1 MLNSL
6 PDSVRAA
13 LRQHTGEPTR
23 AAALGGGMIN
33 QAARVEAGGGRYF
46 VKWKADAPPGFF
58 EAEARGLNL
67 LRTSN
72 SFRFPEVV
80 ASGDCT
86 GGQPAYLILEWID
99 TAPHVDQRRYAE
111 KFGHALAALH
121 RVTAASFG
129 LDHDNYCGAIPQ
141 HNTPAA
147 RWPDFFRDQRLIPQ
161 IETARRLGHL
171 PPYRQQLLDAALDR
185 VEDVLGA
192 SDNPPSLLHGDL
204 WSGNYIVT
212 AGSEPALVDPSAYY
226 GDREVEIAYT
236 QLFGGLAFYLDA
248 YNEVYPLGEGYE
260 YRRPMLQLYP
270 MLNHLNHF
278 GEQYGGG
285 VDSICAY
292 YLE

>member
-1 MLNSL
+1 VLSHL

-13 LRQHTGEPTR
+13 LRQHMGGTPTR

-33 QAARVEAGGGRYF
+33 QAARVEVGGERCF

-58 EAEARGLNL
+58 EAEARGLAL
-67 LRTSN
+67 LSASR

-80 ASGDCT
+80 AYGDSVD
-86 GGQPAYLILEWID
+86 GQPAYLILEWI
-99 TAPHVDQRRYAE
+99 AAAAEIDQRLYAE

-129 LDHDNYCGAIPQ
+129 LDYDNYAGAMPQ
-141 HNTPAA
+141 YNAPAA
-147 RWPDFFRDQRLIPQ
+147 RWPDFYREQRLIPQ
-161 IETARRLGHL
+161 IEIARRLGHL
-171 PPYRQQLLDAALDR
+171 PHYRQQLLDAALDR

-192 SDNPPSLLHGDL
+192 SNNLPSLLHGDL
-204 WSGNYIVT
+204 WSGNFIIT
-212 AGSEPALVDPSAYY
+212 AGSEPALVDPAVYY
-226 GDREVEIAYT
+226 GDREIEIAFT

-248 YNEVYPLGEGYE
+248 YNEVYPLDAGYE

-285 VDSICAY
+285 VDAICAY
-292 YLE
+292 YL